1 LEQSRWHIATK
12 SPRRAKS
19 RNSSAGRTSRH
30 ARKCNATSRESR
42 ALAASVTSAQQSYAS
57 VRSNATASEAFRS
70 KSTSPGFRHMVV
82 FPVAIHTASFG
93 ADHVSFGVA
102 RPPRLAMAARIASS
116 TSGNDRIFFF
126 DAFDASSSSS
136 SSVSSSS
143 PLSLWP
149 YFALSAANESAAEDT
164 ETFSFSFSLAPRA
177 VAVAVASSSLS
188 SSSVNALSSRSS
200 S

>member
-1 LEQSRWHIATK
+1 
-12 SPRRAKS
+12 
-19 RNSSAGRTSRH
+19 
-30 ARKCNATSRESR
+30 
-42 ALAASVTSAQQSYAS
+42 
-57 VRSNATASEAFRS
+57 
-70 KSTSPGFRHMVV
+70 MVV

-116 TSGNDRIFFF
+116 TSGNDRIFFV
-126 DAFDASSSSS
+126 DASSSSS

-164 ETFSFSFSLAPRA
+164 ETFSFSFSFSLAPRA

>member
-1 LEQSRWHIATK
+1 
-12 SPRRAKS
+12 
-19 RNSSAGRTSRH
+19 
-30 ARKCNATSRESR
+30 
-42 ALAASVTSAQQSYAS
+42 
-57 VRSNATASEAFRS
+57 
-70 KSTSPGFRHMVV
+70 MVV

-93 ADHVSFGVA
+93 ADHVSLGVA

-126 DAFDASSSSS
+126 DASSSS

-164 ETFSFSFSLAPRA
+164 ETFSFSFSFSLAPR
-177 VAVAVASSSLS
+177 AVAVASSSLS